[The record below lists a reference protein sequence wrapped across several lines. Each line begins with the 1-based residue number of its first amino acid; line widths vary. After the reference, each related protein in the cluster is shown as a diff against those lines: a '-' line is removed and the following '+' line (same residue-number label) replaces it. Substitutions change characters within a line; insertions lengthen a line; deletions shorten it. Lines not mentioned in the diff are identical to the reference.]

1 LILLD
6 PKNRKIWLS
15 MKDLDSDTPAEWK
28 APAKKTT
35 RKTASKGLEDVVKN
49 LEEIAED

>member
-1 LILLD
+1 MILLD

-28 APAKKTT
+28 ATAKKTT
-35 RKTASKGLEDVVKN
+35 RKSSSKGLEDVVKN

>member
-35 RKTASKGLEDVVKN
+35 RKAASKGLEDVVKN